1 MTKKP
6 AFVSILS
13 YIFLVFIMLSD
24 FLGALYITDGNIA
37 VSVVISAIIVICYFF
52 VINLLVSNKEALL
65 KNKLKHYSIIFWI
78 FYASLGAGS
87 FFLMNHFFNVEINC
101 KDNVKK
107 EALNRIQLLHS
118 IADEYDLRLN
128 ADLNK
133 LESGTNYK
141 LSAYQVRP
149 TKELRSELLGAP
161 YYISETTLSDP
172 RNINAFAITQVSVDG
187 VKQKFD
193 AFTQMLTKNIA
204 NKDSIYR
211 PVFDNWRR
219 MSLLSSIKEV
229 DEYLKTTKDSVNIKL
244 AELPF
249 SKSPLSLKI
258 PSEKIP
264 LNNPQKIK
272 ELYPNNNGLMTII
285 LITVIHLF
293 LLIPFFMQEVRAY
306 SSKTSSRKS
315 TKNSSSGKTSG
326 SIEI

>member
-1 MTKKP
+1 
-6 AFVSILS
+6 
-13 YIFLVFIMLSD
+13 
-24 FLGALYITDGNIA
+24 
-37 VSVVISAIIVICYFF
+37 
-52 VINLLVSNKEALL
+52 
-65 KNKLKHYSIIFWI
+65 
-78 FYASLGAGS
+78 
-87 FFLMNHFFNVEINC
+87 
-101 KDNVKK
+101 
-107 EALNRIQLLHS
+107 
-118 IADEYDLRLN
+118 
-128 ADLNK
+128 
-133 LESGTNYK
+133 
-141 LSAYQVRP
+141 
-149 TKELRSELLGAP
+149 
-161 YYISETTLSDP
+161 
-172 RNINAFAITQVSVDG
+172 
-187 VKQKFD
+187 
-193 AFTQMLTKNIA
+193 
-204 NKDSIYR
+204 
-211 PVFDNWRR
+211 

-315 TKNSSSGKTSG
+315 TKNSSSGKTGG